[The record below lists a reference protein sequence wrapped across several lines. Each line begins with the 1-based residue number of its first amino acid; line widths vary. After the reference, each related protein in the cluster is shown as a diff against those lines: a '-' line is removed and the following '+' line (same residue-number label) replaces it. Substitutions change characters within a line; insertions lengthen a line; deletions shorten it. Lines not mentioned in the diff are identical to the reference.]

1 MNKTTILA
9 AASMAALLSTI
20 PAFAQGNQQGNGFV
34 TLDLN
39 WTETAAPAEE
49 ESDSDAMRQMLERD
63 QARAQWIQER
73 TKAKAP
79 AIKPELVKDD
89 APKADEAKADAP
101 KTTTITVPL
110 TNNGNTLT
118 SDQMRQILERD
129 RARVQGMQE
138 RVRAAQEKA
147 EQEKKDAPKTGT
159 DPADVMLRP
168 TTVTTPVAPPDSTRP
183 ATTRTFTSDQMRR
196 IVERDRARA
205 QAMGE
210 RIRAAQVEAEAEKYL
225 KEHDIEFT
233 PGKTLPG
240 WTDNFTAAVGKAK
253 ADKKPILALFTG
265 SDWCGP
271 CQNLEK
277 NILIQPAFKD
287 FAKQHLVTLFLDF
300 PRDTKLDDG
309 VKKQNDDLAKKF
321 SVEAYPTIL
330 VLSSDGEK
338 ELWKQVGYNALFLE
352 KLQEGLM
359 GLDKDFPEVAK
370 ALKDAKEAEAKAKEE
385 KAKAELEEF
394 ERQQKEQE
402 DLEKA
407 WEQYSSPGI
416 IDPAT
421 ANQNP
426 WGTGRIRRQGSNPL
440 NNLSDEEREAL
451 FRELD
456 KNGPIQGPDVLPN
469 GGPAPFRPSVK
480 LD

>member
-1 MNKTTILA
+1 MNKTTIFA
-9 AASMAALLSTI
+9 AASAAALLSTI
-20 PAFAQGNQQGNGFV
+20 PAFAQGNGFV

-39 WTETAAPAEE
+39 WTETGAPAE
-49 ESDSDAMRQMLERD
+49 SQMDGDRMRQILERD
-63 QARAQWIQER
+63 QARVKWIQER
-73 TKAKAP
+73 AKAKAP

-89 APKADEAKADAP
+89 AQKSDEANADAP

-110 TNNGNTLT
+110 TNSGNSL
-118 SDQMRQILERD
+118 S
-129 RARVQGMQE
+129 G
-138 RVRAAQEKA
+138 
-147 EQEKKDAPKTGT
+147 
-159 DPADVMLRP
+159 
-168 TTVTTPVAPPDSTRP
+168 
-183 ATTRTFTSDQMRR
+183 DQMRR
-196 IVERDRARA
+196 ILERDRARA

-253 ADKKPILALFTG
+253 AEKKPILALFTG

-277 NILIQPAFKD
+277 NILIQPSFKD
-287 FAKQHLVTLFLDF
+287 FAKRHLVTLFLDF
-300 PRDTKLDDG
+300 PQKTELDDG

-338 ELWKQVGYNALFLE
+338 ELWKQVGYTALFLE

-407 WEQYSSPGI
+407 WDQYSSPGI

-426 WGTGRIRRQGSNPL
+426 WGTGRIRRQGGNPL
-440 NNLSDEEREAL
+440 DNLSDEEREAL

-469 GGPAPFRPSVK
+469 GGPAPLRPSVK
-480 LD
+480 RD